1 MIRLAN
7 YDDLNKIL
15 DIYSYA
21 RKFMAL
27 TGNPNQWINNYP
39 SIDILSNDL
48 DKKQLYVCYDESGIY
63 GVFVFFLGIDET
75 YNYIEGK
82 WLNDEPYGVIHRI
95 ASSGIKKGMFSE
107 VFEYVTKFSANIRID
122 THHDN
127 LVMQKVLN
135 KHGFMKCGVIY
146 LKNGN
151 PRLAYHYEKGKNNE

>member
-1 MIRLAN
+1 MNQIVDQIN
-7 YDDLNKIL
+7 WSVDNFIL
-15 DIYSYA
+15 G
-21 RKFMAL
+21 K
-27 TGNPNQWINNYP
+27 
-39 SIDILSNDL
+39 
-48 DKKQLYVCYDESGIY
+48 
-63 GVFVFFLGIDET
+63 DET

-107 VFEYVTKFSANIRID
+107 VFEYVTKFSANILID